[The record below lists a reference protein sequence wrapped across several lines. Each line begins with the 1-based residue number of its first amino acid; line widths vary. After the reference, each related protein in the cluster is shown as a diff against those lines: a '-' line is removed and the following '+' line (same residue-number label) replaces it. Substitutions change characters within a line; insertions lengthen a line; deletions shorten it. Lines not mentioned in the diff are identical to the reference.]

1 MRQLAFKLDNSTND
15 HAPDFETWFYENS
28 KERRM
33 WGEKPHNREKAK
45 EIYNSLLKN
54 NFFSEE

>member
-1 MRQLAFKLDNSTND
+1 MRQLMFKFDLNKESQ
-15 HAPDFETWFYENS
+15 APDFETWFYENS

-33 WGEKPHNREKAK
+33 WGEKPHDREKAK

-54 NFFSEE
+54 NFFSED

>member
-1 MRQLAFKLDNSTND
+1 MRQLAFKFDNLIND

-54 NFFSEE
+54 NFFGED

>member
-1 MRQLAFKLDNSTND
+1 MRQLAFKFDYSIND
-15 HAPDFETWFYENS
+15 QAPDFETWFYENS

-54 NFFSEE
+54 NFFGED

>member
-1 MRQLAFKLDNSTND
+1 MRQLAFKLDNSTNAQ
-15 HAPDFETWFYENS
+15 APDFETWFYENS

-33 WGEKPHNREKAK
+33 WGEKPHKRDKAK
-45 EIYNSLLKN
+45 EIYKSLLKN

>member
-15 HAPDFETWFYENS
+15 QAPDFETWFYENS

-33 WGEKPHNREKAK
+33 WGEKPHKRDKAK
-45 EIYNSLLKN
+45 EIYNELVAN